1 MNMAPVLPIPHG
13 KKCPKLLYCQ
23 IRQSADSLLTTK
35 KPDRLPFVYLTS
47 FTVLDKKNEQQGK
60 SMKLFASLLTTVG
73 ITGAVWGLL
82 HIQPAIADASTEQP
96 ITVSST
102 NKSSIDKQPKNKS
115 VEVKQQATANTTYLQ
130 GLSKTISLD
139 DVPNLWVDFYQ
150 QLGTN
155 DKNIEQ
161 QQKVIVTYQDISL
174 DFSEATITIGFPTQ
188 QSKLNKNKPLIKVPS
203 KAKGTLLLGKGEH
216 TEQELA
222 HAWEGIA
229 ILKEVDMVIEHHQLN
244 QHGLPDSSELY
255 VYYKNNQ

>member
-1 MNMAPVLPIPHG
+1 
-13 KKCPKLLYCQ
+13 
-23 IRQSADSLLTTK
+23 
-35 KPDRLPFVYLTS
+35 
-47 FTVLDKKNEQQGK
+47 
-60 SMKLFASLLTTVG
+60 MKLFASLLTTVG
-73 ITGAVWGLL
+73 ITGVVWGLL

-96 ITVSST
+96 ITESST

-130 GLSKTISLD
+130 GLSKTIPLD
-139 DVPNLWVDFYQ
+139 DVPDLWVDFYQ
-150 QLGTN
+150 NLEAN
-155 DKNIEQ
+155 DEEIAQ
-161 QQKVIVTYQDISL
+161 QQVIVIYQDISL

-188 QSKLNKNKPLIKVPS
+188 QSKLNKNKPLIKIPS

>member
-1 MNMAPVLPIPHG
+1 
-13 KKCPKLLYCQ
+13 
-23 IRQSADSLLTTK
+23 
-35 KPDRLPFVYLTS
+35 
-47 FTVLDKKNEQQGK
+47 
-60 SMKLFASLLTTVG
+60 MKLFASLLTTIG

-82 HIQPAIADASTEQP
+82 HIQPAIADASTAQP
-96 ITVSST
+96 IAELST

-130 GLSKTISLD
+130 GLSKTIPLD
-139 DVPNLWVDFYQ
+139 DVPDLWVDFYQ
-150 QLGTN
+150 NLEAN
-155 DKNIEQ
+155 DEEIAQ
-161 QQKVIVTYQDISL
+161 QQVIVIYQDISL
-174 DFSEATITIGFPTQ
+174 DFSEATITIGFPIQ
-188 QSKLNKNKPLIKVPS
+188 QSKLNKNKPLIKIPS

-222 HAWEGIA
+222 QAWEGIA

>member
-1 MNMAPVLPIPHG
+1 
-13 KKCPKLLYCQ
+13 
-23 IRQSADSLLTTK
+23 
-35 KPDRLPFVYLTS
+35 
-47 FTVLDKKNEQQGK
+47 
-60 SMKLFASLLTTVG
+60 MKLFASLLTTVG
-73 ITGAVWGLL
+73 ITGVVWGLL

-96 ITVSST
+96 IAELST

-115 VEVKQQATANTTYLQ
+115 VEVKQQATANTTFLQ
-130 GLSKTISLD
+130 GLSKTIPLE
-139 DVPNLWVDFYQ
+139 DVPELWVDFYQ
-150 QLGTN
+150 NLEVN
-155 DKNIEQ
+155 DKENA
-161 QQKVIVTYQDISL
+161 QQKVIVIYQDISL
-174 DFSEATITIGFPTQ
+174 DFSEATITIGFPIQ
-188 QSKLNKNKPLIKVPS
+188 QSKSNKNKPLIKIPS

>member
-1 MNMAPVLPIPHG
+1 
-13 KKCPKLLYCQ
+13 
-23 IRQSADSLLTTK
+23 
-35 KPDRLPFVYLTS
+35 
-47 FTVLDKKNEQQGK
+47 
-60 SMKLFASLLTTVG
+60 MKLFASLLTTVG
-73 ITGAVWGLL
+73 ITGLVWGLL

-96 ITVSST
+96 ITESST

-115 VEVKQQATANTTYLQ
+115 VEVKQQATANTTFLQ
-130 GLSKTISLD
+130 GLSKTIPLD

-161 QQKVIVTYQDISL
+161 QQKVIVIYQDISL

-188 QSKLNKNKPLIKVPS
+188 QSKSNKNKSLIKIPS

-222 HAWEGIA
+222 QAWKGIA
-229 ILKEVDMVIEHHQLN
+229 ILEEVDMVIEHHQLN

>member
-1 MNMAPVLPIPHG
+1 
-13 KKCPKLLYCQ
+13 
-23 IRQSADSLLTTK
+23 
-35 KPDRLPFVYLTS
+35 
-47 FTVLDKKNEQQGK
+47 
-60 SMKLFASLLTTVG
+60 MKLFASLLTTVG

-102 NKSSIDKQPKNKS
+102 NKSSIDKQPKNQS

-130 GLSKTISLD
+130 GLSKTIPLD
-139 DVPNLWVDFYQ
+139 DVSGLWVDFYQ
-150 QLGTN
+150 NLEAN
-155 DKNIEQ
+155 DEEIAQ
-161 QQKVIVTYQDISL
+161 QQKVIVIYQDIRS

-188 QSKLNKNKPLIKVPS
+188 QSTSNKNNRLIQIPNKTQGS
-203 KAKGTLLLGKGEH
+203 LLLRKGEH

-222 HAWEGIA
+222 QAWEEIA

-255 VYYKNNQ
+255 VYYKNGQ

>member
-1 MNMAPVLPIPHG
+1 
-13 KKCPKLLYCQ
+13 
-23 IRQSADSLLTTK
+23 
-35 KPDRLPFVYLTS
+35 
-47 FTVLDKKNEQQGK
+47 
-60 SMKLFASLLTTVG
+60 MKLFASLLTTVG

-130 GLSKTISLD
+130 GLSKTIPLD
-139 DVPNLWVDFYQ
+139 DVPDLWVDFYQ

-155 DKNIEQ
+155 DKNVEQ
-161 QQKVIVTYQDISL
+161 QQKVIVIYQDISL

-188 QSKLNKNKPLIKVPS
+188 QSKLNKNKPLIKLPN

-222 HAWEGIA
+222 QAWEGIA

>member
-1 MNMAPVLPIPHG
+1 
-13 KKCPKLLYCQ
+13 
-23 IRQSADSLLTTK
+23 
-35 KPDRLPFVYLTS
+35 
-47 FTVLDKKNEQQGK
+47 
-60 SMKLFASLLTTVG
+60 MKLFASLLTTIG

-96 ITVSST
+96 IAELST

-115 VEVKQQATANTTYLQ
+115 VEVKQQTTAHSTYLQ
-130 GLSKTISLD
+130 GLSKTIPFE
-139 DVPNLWVDFYQ
+139 DVQELWVDFYQ
-150 QLGTN
+150 NLEVN
-155 DKNIEQ
+155 DKESAQ
-161 QQKVIVTYQDISL
+161 QQVIVIYQDINL

-188 QSKLNKNKPLIKVPS
+188 QSKSNKNKSLIKILS

-222 HAWEGIA
+222 QAWEGIA

>member
-1 MNMAPVLPIPHG
+1 
-13 KKCPKLLYCQ
+13 
-23 IRQSADSLLTTK
+23 
-35 KPDRLPFVYLTS
+35 
-47 FTVLDKKNEQQGK
+47 
-60 SMKLFASLLTTVG
+60 MKLFASLLTTVG
-73 ITGAVWGLL
+73 ITGVVWGLL

-102 NKSSIDKQPKNKS
+102 NKSSIDKQPKNQS

-130 GLSKTISLD
+130 GLSKTIPLD
-139 DVPNLWVDFYQ
+139 DVPDLWVDFYQ
-150 QLGTN
+150 NLEAN
-155 DKNIEQ
+155 DEEIAQ
-161 QQKVIVTYQDISL
+161 QQVIVIYQDISL

-188 QSKLNKNKPLIKVPS
+188 QSKLNKNKPLTKIPS
-203 KAKGTLLLGKGEH
+203 KAKGTLLLSKDGH

-229 ILKEVDMVIEHHQLN
+229 ILNEVDMVIEHHQLN

>member
-1 MNMAPVLPIPHG
+1 
-13 KKCPKLLYCQ
+13 
-23 IRQSADSLLTTK
+23 
-35 KPDRLPFVYLTS
+35 
-47 FTVLDKKNEQQGK
+47 
-60 SMKLFASLLTTVG
+60 MKLFASLLTTVG

-96 ITVSST
+96 ITVLST

-130 GLSKTISLD
+130 GLSKTIPLD
-139 DVPNLWVDFYQ
+139 DVPDLWVDFYQ
-150 QLGTN
+150 NLEAN
-155 DKNIEQ
+155 DEEIAQ
-161 QQKVIVTYQDISL
+161 QQVIVIYQDISL

-188 QSKLNKNKPLIKVPS
+188 QSKLNKNKPLIKIPS

>member
-1 MNMAPVLPIPHG
+1 
-13 KKCPKLLYCQ
+13 
-23 IRQSADSLLTTK
+23 
-35 KPDRLPFVYLTS
+35 
-47 FTVLDKKNEQQGK
+47 
-60 SMKLFASLLTTVG
+60 MKLFASLLTTVG

-130 GLSKTISLD
+130 GLSKTIPLD

-161 QQKVIVTYQDISL
+161 QQKVIVIYQDISL
-174 DFSEATITIGFPTQ
+174 DFSEATITVGFPTQ
-188 QSKLNKNKPLIKVPS
+188 QSKSNKNKSLIKIPS

>member
-1 MNMAPVLPIPHG
+1 
-13 KKCPKLLYCQ
+13 
-23 IRQSADSLLTTK
+23 
-35 KPDRLPFVYLTS
+35 
-47 FTVLDKKNEQQGK
+47 
-60 SMKLFASLLTTVG
+60 MKLFASLLTTVG

-96 ITVSST
+96 ITESST
-102 NKSSIDKQPKNKS
+102 NKSSIDKQPTNKLA
-115 VEVKQQATANTTYLQ
+115 EVKQLATANTTYLQ

-161 QQKVIVTYQDISL
+161 QQKVIVIYQDISS
-174 DFSEATITIGFPTQ
+174 DFSEATVTISFPTQ
-188 QSKLNKNKPLIKVPS
+188 QSKLNKNKPLIKIPS